1 MKDVKDME
9 KQKISVKYWSDIAC
23 PYCYI
28 GATRMKKAMETV
40 GLDSNDLEMKAFQLN
55 PQAPLKTN
63 ASMLDQLALSHA
75 ISREQAQGMF
85 TQIEEMGA
93 VDGLQLNPSGA
104 IPTNTMSAH
113 RLIKWA
119 QSIGDKETVSR
130 LITRL
135 YKVYF
140 EDNDSIADYKVL
152 LNAVK
157 EVGLP
162 SQEAINVLTSTE
174 YEIEVQKDLLA
185 AQQNNV
191 QSVPFF
197 VLNDKYVFSG
207 AQPYEQIVA
216 ALQRVMKEAE
226 ESE

>member
-1 MKDVKDME
+1 
-9 KQKISVKYWSDIAC
+9 
-23 PYCYI
+23 
-28 GATRMKKAMETV
+28 
-40 GLDSNDLEMKAFQLN
+40 
-55 PQAPLKTN
+55 
-63 ASMLDQLALSHA
+63 MLDQLALSHA

-119 QSIGDKETVSR
+119 QSIADKETVSR

>member
-1 MKDVKDME
+1 MNNS
-9 KQKISVKYWSDIAC
+9 KISVRYWSDIAC

-40 GLDSNDLEMKAFQLN
+40 GLDPNDLEMKAFQLN
-55 PQAPLKTN
+55 PQAPLKTE
-63 ASMLDQLALSHA
+63 ATMLDQFALGHA
-75 ISREQAQGMF
+75 ISRERARDQFNQMEAMAA
-85 TQIEEMGA
+85 T
-93 VDGLQLNPSGA
+93 DGLKLNAADA

-119 QSIGDKETVSR
+119 KATADKETVSR
-130 LITRL
+130 LIARF

-162 SQEAINVLTSTE
+162 SQDAINVLTSTE
-174 YEIEVQKDLLA
+174 YEIDVQSDLLA

-216 ALQRVMKEAE
+216 ALRRVMEEA
-226 ESE
+226 SETE